1 MIYAPDRVQE
11 IEAMAK
17 RMRLAALD
25 MAFEAGKGGAH
36 LGGGLSCI
44 EIFAA
49 LYGGVLRFDPKDPC
63 WEDRDRFFVSKNHC
77 VLAQFPALY
86 EAGYIE
92 EQDLHELTKDGGRIN
107 GYPRNVELGLE
118 YSGGSLGMAIS
129 VAIGVAL
136 ALRERKSGAQVYVLM
151 GDGEL
156 NEGSVWEAF
165 MAAAQYKLD
174 NLTVIIDRNRLC
186 YDGDTEDIMGLE
198 DLGAKFRA
206 FNWDV
211 EHCNG
216 HDVQDLL
223 RVLTK
228 KRPGAPYAIIASTVK
243 GKGVSFME
251 NRAEWHHGVLNEKQY
266 QQARAELLG
275 GAE

>member
-1 MIYAPDRVQE
+1 MIYTPDRIQD

-17 RMRLAALD
+17 YMRLTALD
-25 MAFEAGKGGAH
+25 MALAAGKGGAH

-49 LYGGVLRFDPKDPC
+49 LYGGVLRFDAKNPC
-63 WEDRDRFFVSKNHC
+63 WKDRDRFFVSKNHC

-86 EAGYIE
+86 KAGFIE
-92 EQDLHELTKDGGRIN
+92 EQDLRELTKDGGRIN

-136 ALRERKSGAQVYVLM
+136 ALRERKSDAHVYVLM

-165 MAAAQYKLD
+165 MSAAQYKLD
-174 NLTVIIDRNRLC
+174 NLTAIIDRNYLC
-186 YDGDTEDIMGLE
+186 VDGNTEEIMGLY
-198 DLGAKFRA
+198 DLPAKFSA
-206 FNWDV
+206 FGWSVD
-211 EHCNG
+211 ECDG
-216 HDVQDLL
+216 HNIKELL
-223 RVLTK
+223 GVLQ
-228 KRPGAPYAIIASTVK
+228 KRSIGVPHGIVAETVK
-243 GKGVSFME
+243 GKGVSFIE
-251 NRAEWHHGVLNEKQY
+251 NRPEWHRGVLSQKQY
-266 QQARAELLG
+266 EQAKSEVLG
-275 GAE
+275 GA

>member
-1 MIYAPDRVQE
+1 MIYTPDRIQD

-17 RMRLAALD
+17 YMRLTALD
-25 MAFEAGKGGAH
+25 MALAAGKGGAH

-49 LYGGVLRFDPKDPC
+49 LYGGVLRFDAKDPC

-92 EQDLHELTKDGGRIN
+92 EHDLYELAKDGGRIN

-118 YSGGSLGMAIS
+118 YSGGSLGMAVS
-129 VAIGVAL
+129 VAIGAAL
-136 ALRERKSGAQVYVLM
+136 ALRERRSDARVYVLM

-165 MAAAQYKLD
+165 MSAAHYKLH

-186 YDGDTEDIMGLE
+186 YDGDTEDVMALE
-198 DLGAKFRA
+198 DLGAKLRA
-206 FNWDV
+206 FNWKAGR
-211 EHCNG
+211 CNG
-216 HDVQDLL
+216 HDVHDLL
-223 RVLTK
+223 RALTEE
-228 KRPGAPYAIIASTVK
+228 RPDMPYAVIAETVK

-251 NRAEWHHGVLNEKQY
+251 NQPEWHHGVLSQKQY
-266 QQARAELLG
+266 EQARSELLG
-275 GAE
+275 GTE

>member
-1 MIYAPDRVQE
+1 MIYASDRVQD

-25 MAFEAGKGGAH
+25 MAFAAGKGGAH
-36 LGGGLSCI
+36 LGGGLSAI

-49 LYGGVLRFDPKDPC
+49 LYGGVLRFDAKNPF
-63 WEDRDRFFVSKNHC
+63 WEGRDRFFVSKNHC
-77 VLAQFPALY
+77 VLAQFPALC

-92 EQDLHELTKDGGRIN
+92 KQDLQELTKDGGRIN

-118 YSGGSLGMAIS
+118 YSGGSLGMAVS

-136 ALRERKSGAQVYVLM
+136 ALREKGSEAHVYVLM

-165 MAAAQYKLD
+165 MSAAQYKLD
-174 NLTVIIDRNRLC
+174 NLTVIIDRNHLC
-186 YDGDTEDIMGLE
+186 YDGDTEDVMALE

-206 FNWDV
+206 FNW
-211 EHCNG
+211 EAEPCNG
-216 HDVQDLL
+216 HNIRELL
-223 RVLTK
+223 GALTK
-228 KRPGAPYAIIASTVK
+228 GQSGTPYAIIAETIK

-251 NRAEWHHGVLNEKQY
+251 NRAEWHHGVLNQRQY
-266 QQARAELLG
+266 EQAVAELTG
-275 GAE
+275 GAL

>member
-1 MIYAPDRVQE
+1 MIYTSNRIQN

-25 MAFEAGKGGAH
+25 MALAAGKGGAH

-44 EIFAA
+44 EIFAV
-49 LYGGVLRFDPKDPC
+49 LYGGVLRFDARNPC
-63 WEDRDRFFVSKNHC
+63 WQDRDRFFVGKNHC

-92 EQDLHELTKDGGRIN
+92 EQDLRELTKDGGRIN
-107 GYPRNVELGLE
+107 GYPWNVELGLE

-136 ALRERKSGAQVYVLM
+136 ALREKKSKSHIYVLM

-165 MAAAQYKLD
+165 MSAAQYRLN

-186 YDGDTEDIMGLE
+186 YDGDTEEVMALE
-198 DLGAKFRA
+198 DLDAKFQA
-206 FNWDV
+206 FNWKS

-216 HDVQDLL
+216 HDVQGLL
-223 RVLTK
+223 RCLTEK
-228 KRPGAPYAIIASTVK
+228 QSDMPCAIVADTVK

-251 NRAEWHHGVLNEKQY
+251 NRPEWHHGVIDQKQY
-266 QQARAELLG
+266 ERARAELLG
-275 GAE
+275 GKE

>member
-1 MIYAPDRVQE
+1 MIYAPDRIQD

-25 MAFEAGKGGAH
+25 MALSAGKGGAH

-63 WEDRDRFFVSKNHC
+63 WEERDRFFVSKNHC

-92 EQDLHELTKDGGRIN
+92 KQDLRELTKDGGRIN
-107 GYPRNVELGLE
+107 GYPRDVGLGLE
-118 YSGGSLGMAIS
+118 YSGGSLGMAVS

-136 ALRERKSGAQVYVLM
+136 ALREKESGAHVYVLM

-156 NEGSVWEAF
+156 NEGSVWEALLS
-165 MAAAQYKLD
+165 AAQYKLD
-174 NLTVIIDRNRLC
+174 NLTVLIDRNHLC
-186 YDGDTEDIMGLE
+186 YDGDTEDVMALE
-198 DLGAKFRA
+198 DLEAKFQA
-206 FNWDV
+206 FNWKVKRCD
-211 EHCNG
+211 G
-216 HDVQDLL
+216 HSIADLL
-223 RVLTK
+223 RAMAEE
-228 KRPGAPYAIIASTVK
+228 RPGTPYAIIAETVK

-251 NRAEWHHGVLNEKQY
+251 NRAEWHHGVLSQKQY
-266 QQARAELLG
+266 EQARAELLG
-275 GAE
+275 GAG

>member
-1 MIYAPDRVQE
+1 MIYSPDQVQE

-25 MAFEAGKGGAH
+25 MAFAAGKGGAH

-49 LYGGVLRFDPKDPC
+49 LYGGILRYDVKNPC
-63 WEDRDRFFVSKNHC
+63 WPDRDRFLISKNHC

-92 EQDLHELTKDGGRIN
+92 EHELKELTKDGGRIN
-107 GYPRNVELGLE
+107 GYPLNVEIGLE

-129 VAIGVAL
+129 VAVGVAL
-136 ALRERKSGAQVYVLM
+136 ALREDKRNARVYVLM

-165 MAAAQYKLD
+165 MSAAQYRLD
-174 NLTVIIDRNRLC
+174 NLTVIIDRNHLC
-186 YDGDTEDIMGLE
+186 YDGDTEQIMALD
-198 DLGAKFRA
+198 DLGEKFRA
-206 FNWDV
+206 FQWQVSQCD
-211 EHCNG
+211 G
-216 HDVQDLL
+216 HNTGELL
-223 RVLTK
+223 QALPKPVMGG
-228 KRPGAPYAIIASTVK
+228 PGVIIAETVK

-251 NRAEWHHGVLNEKQY
+251 NRPEWHHGVLNQKQY
-266 QQARAELLG
+266 EQARAEVLG
-275 GAE
+275 GVR

>member
-1 MIYAPDRVQE
+1 MIYTRDRIQDM
-11 IEAMAK
+11 EAMAK

-25 MAFEAGKGGAH
+25 MAFAAGKGGAH

-49 LYGGVLRFDPKDPC
+49 LYGGVLRFDVENPC
-63 WEDRDRFFVSKNHC
+63 WPGRDRFFVSKNHC

-92 EQDLHELTKDGGRIN
+92 EHDLYELTKDGGRIN

-129 VAIGVAL
+129 VAIGTAL
-136 ALRERKSGAQVYVLM
+136 ALREEKSDAQVYVLM

-165 MAAAQYKLD
+165 MSASQYKLD
-174 NLTVIIDRNRLC
+174 NLTVIIDRNYLC
-186 YDGDTEDIMGLE
+186 VDGNTEEIMGLD

-206 FNWDV
+206 FNWSVSCCD
-211 EHCNG
+211 G
-216 HDVQDLL
+216 HNVAELL
-223 RVLTK
+223 RSFSESVKDT
-228 KRPGAPYAIIASTVK
+228 PHAIIARTVK

-251 NRAEWHHGVLNEKQY
+251 NRPEWHRGVLSPKQY
-266 QQARAELLG
+266 EQARSEISG
-275 GAE
+275 GTQ

>member
-1 MIYAPDRVQE
+1 MIYSPNQIEE

-25 MAFEAGKGGAH
+25 MAFSTGKGGAH

-49 LYGGVLRFDPKDPC
+49 LYGGVLRYDTKNPYWP
-63 WEDRDRFFVSKNHC
+63 ERDRFLASKNHC

-92 EQDLHELTKDGGRIN
+92 EHELKELAKDGGRIN
-107 GYPRNVELGLE
+107 GYPLNVEIGLE

-129 VAIGVAL
+129 VGIGIAL
-136 ALRERKSGAQVYVLM
+136 ALREDKRNARVYVLM

-165 MAAAQYKLD
+165 MSAAQYKLD
-174 NLTVIIDRNRLC
+174 NLTVIIDRNHLC
-186 YDGDTEDIMGLE
+186 YDGDTEQIMALD
-198 DLGAKFRA
+198 DLGKKFQSFRW
-206 FNWDV
+206 NV
-211 EHCNG
+211 SQCNG
-216 HDVQDLL
+216 HSIHELL
-223 RVLTK
+223 QAFDRQ
-228 KRPGAPYAIIASTVK
+228 IAGSPCAVIAETIK

-251 NRAEWHHGVLNEKQY
+251 NRPEWHHGVLNQKQY
-266 QQARAELLG
+266 AQARVEVLG
-275 GAE
+275 GVK

>member
-1 MIYAPDRVQE
+1 MIYTADKVQE

-25 MAFEAGKGGAH
+25 MAYAAGKGGAH

-49 LYGGVLRFDPKDPC
+49 LYGGVLKFDTKRPC

-92 EQDLHELTKDGGRIN
+92 EHDLYELTKDGGRIN

-136 ALRERKSGAQVYVLM
+136 ALRERKSDAHVYVFM

-165 MAAAQYKLD
+165 MSAAQYRLD
-174 NLTVIIDRNRLC
+174 NLTVIIDRNHLC
-186 YDGDTEDIMGLE
+186 YDGDTEDVMALE

-216 HDVQDLL
+216 HDVKDLL
-223 RVLTK
+223 RVITK
-228 KRPGAPYAIIASTVK
+228 NKLGLPYAVIAETVK
-243 GKGVSFME
+243 GKGISFME
-251 NRAEWHHGVLNEKQY
+251 NKAEWHHGVLNQKQY
-266 QQARAELLG
+266 EQARAELLG
-275 GAE
+275 GAA